1 MFERLKHMLIK
12 ESLQIFRDPKM
23 RGIIFVMPVLQVLV
37 FGYAVTLD
45 VEHIRTAI
53 YDLDNSVASREFVA
67 RFERSGYFDVVRR
80 VQSADELKRLIDR
93 GEVAAAF
100 QINSGFADDLRLGRI
115 AEVQL
120 IVDGTDSNT
129 AGVVLDYSGKI
140 AMQISQDV
148 LITRFTR
155 VRGAFE
161 TPGRIELETRTWFNE
176 NLESRNFYVPGV
188 IAIVV
193 MLITLMLTSMAVV
206 REKEIGTI
214 EQIMVTPITPAEF
227 ILGKTLPFALIG
239 FADVVLVTVVGVF
252 WFDVPIRGSLLLL
265 FGATALYLMTTLGI
279 GLLISTVSRTQ
290 QQAMM
295 SAFFFYCP
303 AVLLSGFM
311 FPIANMPQV
320 VQWLTYLNPL
330 RYFLVVVRGI
340 FLKGVGPEILWPQML
355 ALALLG
361 VAMLWLAS
369 SRFQKTLA

>member
-1 MFERLKHMLIK
+1 MFERLYHMLVK
-12 ESLQIFRDPKM
+12 EFLQIFRDPKM
-23 RGIIFVMPVLQVLV
+23 RGIIFIMPVLQVLV

-45 VEHIRTAI
+45 VAHIRTAI
-53 YDLDNSVASREFVA
+53 YDLDNSVASRELVA
-67 RFERSGYFDVVRR
+67 RFERSGYFDVTHRVRNI
-80 VQSADELKRLIDR
+80 DELKHLLDR
-93 GEVAAAF
+93 SAVAAAF
-100 QINSGFADDLRLGRI
+100 QINRGFADDLRAGRI
-115 AEVQL
+115 AQVQL
-120 IVDGTDSNT
+120 IVDGADSNT
-129 AGVVLDYSGKI
+129 AGVVLNYSGKI
-140 AMQISQDV
+140 AMQLSRDV
-148 LITRFTR
+148 RINRFTR
-155 VRGAFE
+155 MKGTFR
-161 TPGRIELETRTWFNE
+161 TPGRLTLETRTWFNE

-252 WFDVPIRGSLLLL
+252 WFEVPIQGSLPLL
-265 FGATALYLMTTLGI
+265 FGATALYLMTTLGV

-295 SAFFFYCP
+295 SAFFFYFP

-311 FPIANMPQV
+311 FPIANMPEV
-320 VQWLTYLNPL
+320 VQGLTYLNPL

-340 FLKGVGPEILWPQML
+340 FLKGVGPEILWPEML
-355 ALALLG
+355 ALAALG
-361 VAMLWLAS
+361 LFMLWFAAR
-369 SRFQKTLA
+369 RFQKTLV

>member
-12 ESLQIFRDPKM
+12 EFLQIFRDPKM
-23 RGIIFVMPVLQVLV
+23 RGIIFVIPVVQVLI

-45 VEHIRTAI
+45 VENIRTAV
-53 YDLDNSVASREFVA
+53 YDLDNSVASRELVA
-67 RFERSGYFDVVRR
+67 RFERSGYFDVVRH
-80 VQSADELKRLIDR
+80 VTSGEELKRLIDR
-93 GEVAAAF
+93 GYIAAAL
-100 QINSGFADDLRLGRI
+100 QINSGFADDLRLGRT

-120 IVDGTDSNT
+120 IIDGTDSNT

-140 AMQISQDV
+140 AMQLSQDV

-161 TPGRIELETRTWFNE
+161 TPGRIELETRAWFNE
-176 NLESRNFYVPGV
+176 NLQSRNFYVPGV

-206 REKEIGTI
+206 REKEVGTI
-214 EQIMVTPITPAEF
+214 EQIMVTPITSVEF

-239 FADVVLVTVVGVF
+239 FVDVVLVTLVGVF
-252 WFDVPIRGSLLLL
+252 WFKVPIQGSLALL
-265 FGATALYLMTTLGI
+265 FVATSLYIMSTLGI

-295 SAFFFYCP
+295 SAFFFYFP

-320 VQWLTYLNPL
+320 VQWLTYVNPL

-340 FLKGVGPEILWPQML
+340 FLKGIGPEILWSQML
-355 ALALLG
+355 ALGVLG
-361 VAMLWLAS
+361 IATLWLAAR
-369 SRFQKTLA
+369 RFQKTLS